1 VAVAVAVAMVDQV
14 AVVVN
19 YDQIQAKQFLQVLL
33 QISLLVQVVL
43 VAVGWAVE

>member
-1 VAVAVAVAMVDQV
+1 VAVAVVAMVDQV
-14 AVVVN
+14 VAVVN

>member
-14 AVVVN
+14 VAVAN
-19 YDQIQAKQFLQVLL
+19 CERIQAKQFQQVLL
-33 QISLLVQVVL
+33 QISPLVQVVL